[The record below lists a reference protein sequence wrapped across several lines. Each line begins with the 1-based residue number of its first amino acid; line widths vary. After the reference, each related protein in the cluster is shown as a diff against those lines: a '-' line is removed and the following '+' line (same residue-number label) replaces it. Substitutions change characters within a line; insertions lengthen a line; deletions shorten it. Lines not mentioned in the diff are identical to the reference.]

1 MWGGQGFFVCEFGF
15 HKTTWDRQM
24 SLHVLESM
32 LHGLETQLHVLEN
45 ELLAPER
52 PLTF

>member
-1 MWGGQGFFVCEFGF
+1 
-15 HKTTWDRQM
+15 M
-24 SLHVLESM
+24 SLHVLEST
-32 LHGLETQLHVLEN
+32 LNGLETQLHVLEN